1 MSVLLLHFIFFE
13 KIIVGPLNGN
23 IAYCL
28 LSEVALPL
36 YRLTQRTASTEVFI
50 SSLHPFVFFFQG
62 TVSKA
67 RFRWSSWQSL
77 AATCA
82 RNSPSNGRNFNTH
95 KGKTVQG
102 VGFATFS

>member
-36 YRLTQRTASTEVFI
+36 YRLTQRIASTETCCTPR
-50 SSLHPFVFFFQG
+50 SLLPVSIRFFFF
-62 TVSKA
+62 
-67 RFRWSSWQSL
+67 FRVLFQKL
-77 AATCA
+77 GFGGAA
-82 RNSPSNGRNFNTH
+82 
-95 KGKTVQG
+95 GKV
-102 VGFATFS
+102 